1 MAGSRPS
8 AGCDIP
14 SLPFPS
20 AGRPLFACLRR
31 GAGAEGARAAAARPR
46 LELLLLGQSQTAV
59 RGGRSRRPARVCR
72 GLTPSLR
79 ERAPPRSK
87 PRPRFTRERG
97 DDFLPLLPLAPPPSL
112 SAPPYDLTSPLG
124 ACRQRPFRPSS
135 ARRARHCH
143 RCRAPP
149 SLASAAAHPSSTP
162 PRRPEPS
169 LTEQQPFRRRRAWT
183 SSPANSSSSSSTT
196 VDRTTAATFRQ
207 VRPLLSS
214 LPPGRRMIG
223 AAPRSRS
230 IGLGRPGGPVLFWT
244 RCLGC
249 LRAGRRQRAQGQRW
263 SPR

>member
-46 LELLLLGQSQTAV
+46 LELLLLGPKPNS
-59 RGGRSRRPARVCR
+59 RPGRAFE
-72 GLTPSLR
+72 T
-79 ERAPPRSK
+79 
-87 PRPRFTRERG
+87 PRPRVPWADPFPPREGAASFEATPSVHEREATTSSPCC
-97 DDFLPLLPLAPPPSL
+97 LSPPPSL

-124 ACRQRPFRPSS
+124 ACRQRLFRPSS

-249 LRAGRRQRAQGQRW
+249 LRAGRRQRAQGQRC
-263 SPR
+263 SPP